1 MFKTLKEDS
10 KTSARTGEFVTAH
23 GKVETPAFFPV
34 ATQGT
39 VKGILPKDLD
49 EIGISG
55 LLVNSYHMFLRPGTE
70 IVKNSGG
77 LHKFMNVKVP
87 IITDSGGYQIFSL
100 ERLRRVDDEG
110 VEFQSHVDGKSF
122 FLTPED
128 VIQIQLDIKPDV
140 VVPLDECVKYP
151 SDYKEAKQAVE
162 RTLSWLKKS
171 KEYFKNKTSGDLLF
185 FGIIQGSTYEDL
197 RKYCLEEVEKIGVDG
212 LCIGGLSVG
221 EPEDLRYN
229 MLSLISQ
236 NADKQYLRYFMGY
249 GRPTDI
255 LQAVSLGV
263 DLFDCVVPTRY
274 ARTGTTFNSFG
285 KMVIR
290 NAPYVNDQRPIDEE
304 CDCYVC
310 RNFSRSYIRHLI
322 NTKEISGVQLITY
335 HNIYWYKQLMDKIR
349 AAINDGVFAEFKDEF
364 LAKYDED
371 AA

>member
-1 MFKTLKEDS
+1 MFKAIKEDL
-10 KTSARTGEFVTAH
+10 KTKARTGEFLTAH
-23 GKVETPAFFPV
+23 GKVQTPAFFPV
-34 ATQGT
+34 ATQAT
-39 VKGILPKDLD
+39 VKGIMPKDLD

-55 LLVNSYHMFLRPGTE
+55 LLVNAYHMFLRPGTDL
-70 IVKNSGG
+70 IKKSGG
-77 LHKFMNVKVP
+77 LHKFMNMDVP

-100 ERLRRVDDEG
+100 ERLRKVDDNG
-110 VEFQSHVDGKSF
+110 VKFQSHVDGKSF
-122 FLTPED
+122 FLSPED
-128 VIQIQLDIKPDV
+128 VIQVQLDIRPDV

-151 SDYKEAKQAVE
+151 CDYKEAKKAVD
-162 RTLSWLKKS
+162 RTLSWLAKS
-171 KEYFKNKTSGDLLF
+171 KVYFDSKNEKDLLF

-197 RKYCLEEVEKIGVDG
+197 RKYCLEEVQKIGVDG

-249 GRPTDI
+249 GRPSDI
-255 LQAVSLGV
+255 IHAVSLGV

-274 ARTGTTFNSFG
+274 ARTGTTFNSSG

-290 NAPYVNDQRPIDEE
+290 NAPYVEDQRPIDED
-304 CDCYVC
+304 CGCYVC
-310 RNFSRSYIRHLI
+310 QNFSRAYIRHLI
-322 NTKEISGVQLITY
+322 NTKEMLGTQLLAY
-335 HNIYWYKQLMDKIR
+335 HNIYWYTQLMSKIR
-349 AAINDGVFAEFKDEF
+349 SSINDGSFAEFKDEF